1 MHIMHFHIY
10 ALWTSHLGFSYYKC
24 NMNEL
29 SASIV
34 YCLPI
39 LQTVI
44 LFLRNMLVLNILS
57 FVNIRHIRH
66 IIQYTYKEAYF
77 LVLKYF

>member
-1 MHIMHFHIY
+1 MHIKHFHIY
-10 ALWTSHLGFSYYKC
+10 ALWTSHLGFSYCKC

-39 LQTVI
+39 LQTMI
-44 LFLRNMLVLNILS
+44 LFLRNMLVLDILS
-57 FVNIRHIRH
+57 FVNIRHI
-66 IIQYTYKEAYF
+66 IQYTSKEACF
-77 LVLKYF
+77 LALKYF